1 MPDQPRTSPDEI
13 LPHPLILGDMAEWGE
28 HRYRLEDRFGQPG
41 LRLSPSLKAS
51 NTLALIGPAAAGH
64 RA

>member
-1 MPDQPRTSPDEI
+1 MPDQPLTSPDEI
-13 LPHPLILGDMAEWGE
+13 LAHPLILGDMAEWGE
-28 HRYRLEDRFGQPG
+28 YRYRLEDCFGQPG